1 MERQAQHFP
10 GLLPGSQR
18 VHHTGPLDR
27 GSKAEFEGKLL
38 PEPVIKRSIM
48 QVPAFLAVL
57 ALSFYPCVLRA
68 QTTNR
73 LITGRVTDPSRAI
86 IADTKVAAVNTG
98 TNSRYES
105 ATNGAG
111 EYTLANLPP
120 RTYRV
125 EVEKSGFKKLVR
137 PEVTLHV
144 QDALAIDLEM
154 AVGSVS
160 ETVRVERARC
170 VTLTGCN
177 SILSPS
183 PVSIAIRHTDNES
196 HGSRQFRSACGNP
209 TSNSDKF
216 ST

>member
-73 LITGRVTDPSRAI
+73 SITGRVTDPSRAI

-120 RTYRV
+120 GTYRV
-125 EVEKSGFKKLVR
+125 EVEKSRFKKLVR
-137 PEVTLHV
+137 PEVTLHRAGRLG
-144 QDALAIDLEM
+144 DRSRNGGWLRLRNGKGRA
-154 AVGSVS
+154 G
-160 ETVRVERARC
+160 TVRDADWLQLY
-170 VTLTGCN
+170 TL
-177 SILSPS
+177 I
-183 PVSIAIRHTDNES
+183 
-196 HGSRQFRSACGNP
+196 
-209 TSNSDKF
+209 F
-216 ST
+216 SGLDCYQAYR